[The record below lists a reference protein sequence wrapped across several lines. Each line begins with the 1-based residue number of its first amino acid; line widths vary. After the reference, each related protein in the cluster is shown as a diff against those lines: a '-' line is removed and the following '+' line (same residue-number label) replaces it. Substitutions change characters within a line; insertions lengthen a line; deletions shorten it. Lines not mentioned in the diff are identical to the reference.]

1 MKTGV
6 KKIIPT
12 DEDDA
17 GPPLLSLSAFVPLSY
32 PYTLSCF
39 YLFFISPYSMQPCT
53 SISLSLSLSLAG
65 VQLLCCRLSS
75 PWLRQEQTD

>member
-39 YLFFISPYSMQPCT
+39 YLFFISPYSMKA
-53 SISLSLSLSLAG
+53 SISLSLSLTG

-75 PWLRQEQTD
+75 PWLRQEQRD